1 MATKLMVSRGPRYLF
16 RLAYTSIL
24 VAMVGYFAVWAL
36 HVSDPTLI
44 VVLLVAFSVIYQV
57 GRAVLEFTPWNIF
70 PFMADVD
77 YIMTRDDRAGLYAS
91 VMSFLRKSTGA
102 LATWLAGILLSA
114 IGYDSQTM
122 KHFSDMAQYPGVQTG
137 IAVIFFVGTAVMI
150 ALALF
155 ESRKVYLNK
164 ETHAVLEEE
173 IARLENG
180 GSKADVT
187 PEARKVC
194 EELTGRKYEQL
205 WHEKAE
211 G

>member
-1 MATKLMVSRGPRYLF
+1 
-16 RLAYTSIL
+16 
-24 VAMVGYFAVWAL
+24 
-36 HVSDPTLI
+36 
-44 VVLLVAFSVIYQV
+44 
-57 GRAVLEFTPWNIF
+57 
-70 PFMADVD
+70 
-77 YIMTRDDRAGLYAS
+77 
-91 VMSFLRKSTGA
+91 
-102 LATWLAGILLSA
+102 
-114 IGYDSQTM
+114 M

-205 WHEKAE
+205 WPEKAE